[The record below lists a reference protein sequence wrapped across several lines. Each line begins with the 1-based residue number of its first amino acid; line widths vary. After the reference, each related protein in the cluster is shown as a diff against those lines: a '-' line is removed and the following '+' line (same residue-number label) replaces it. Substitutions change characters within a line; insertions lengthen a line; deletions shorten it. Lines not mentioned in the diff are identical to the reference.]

1 MSAAEARLVTPT
13 QLTRID
19 SVATGV
25 ARDFTRPGSRS
36 AIDKRMVT
44 RPLQIGPEGLEGDE
58 QGDRRVHGGPDKAI
72 HHYPRDHYAAWQAEI
87 GAHALLEAAGAF
99 GENLS
104 SLGLTEVD
112 VCLGDRLALG
122 SAVVEVS
129 QLRQPCWKLSD
140 HFGLRDMARRVQ
152 DSGRTGW
159 YYRVL
164 QPGQLAAGDAL
175 TLLERPHPQWTLS
188 RVQQVLYARE
198 VDAEA
203 IAAVLQLPLVPSWR
217 ALFERRLQRS
227 EVESWGARLHG
238 AVDPG

>member
-1 MSAAEARLVTPT
+1 MSAAEARLVTPA

-44 RPLQIGPEGLEGDE
+44 RPLRICAEGLEGDE

-87 GAHALLEAAGAF
+87 GPHALLEAAGAF

-104 SLGLTEVD
+104 SLGLTEAD

-140 HFGLRDMARRVQ
+140 RFGLRDMARRVQ

-203 IAAVLQLPLVPSWR
+203 ITAVLQLPLVPSWR
-217 ALFERRLQRS
+217 ALFERRLQRR

>member
-1 MSAAEARLVTPT
+1 M
-13 QLTRID
+13 
-19 SVATGV
+19 
-25 ARDFTRPGSRS
+25 
-36 AIDKRMVT
+36 
-44 RPLQIGPEGLEGDE
+44 
-58 QGDRRVHGGPDKAI
+58 
-72 HHYPRDHYAAWQAEI
+72 
-87 GAHALLEAAGAF
+87 LEAAGAF

-104 SLGLTEVD
+104 SLGLTEAD

-140 HFGLRDMARRVQ
+140 RFGLRDMARRVQ

-203 IAAVLQLPLVPSWR
+203 IAAVLQLPLVPSWC
-217 ALFERRLQRS
+217 ALFERRLQRR